1 MSVDGTVGLETA
13 GEIRRLLRP
22 TMKTSLNEAVKS
34 FKGSTSNF
42 SICFDIE
49 NRGDYKEQLG
59 LYQKIKDFC
68 NENNLSVT
76 FSSEITQNTN
86 EENSIEYVNKV
97 NPTLFLSLR
106 DSTDPKVIFFQG
118 KHSSSLIGE
127 RISKKIQS
135 TMGFV
140 SEGRSLTV
148 LKNTKPIALVIFGKI
163 YQYNITDLLN
173 NILDEIM
180 EIYKD

>member
-1 MSVDGTVGLETA
+1 M
-13 GEIRRLLRP
+13 
-22 TMKTSLNEAVKS
+22 
-34 FKGSTSNF
+34 
-42 SICFDIE
+42 
-49 NRGDYKEQLG
+49 
-59 LYQKIKDFC
+59 
-68 NENNLSVT
+68 
-76 FSSEITQNTN
+76 
-86 EENSIEYVNKV
+86 
-97 NPTLFLSLR
+97 FLSLR

-140 SEGRSLTV
+140 SEGRSLSV
-148 LKNTKPIALVIFGKI
+148 LKNTKPVALVIFGKI
-163 YQYNITDLLN
+163 YQYNITDLLI

>member
-1 MSVDGTVGLETA
+1 MS
-13 GEIRRLLRP
+13 
-22 TMKTSLNEAVKS
+22 
-34 FKGSTSNF
+34 
-42 SICFDIE
+42 
-49 NRGDYKEQLG
+49 
-59 LYQKIKDFC
+59 
-68 NENNLSVT
+68 
-76 FSSEITQNTN
+76 FSSEIIQNTN

-97 NPTLFLSLR
+97 NPTLFLTLR
-106 DSTDPKVIFFQG
+106 DSKNPRVIFFQG

-148 LKNTKPIALVIFGKI
+148 LKNTKPVALVIFGKF
-163 YQYNITDLLN
+163 YQYNITDLLTD
-173 NILDEIM
+173 ILNEIM

>member
-1 MSVDGTVGLETA
+1 MSVA
-13 GEIRRLLRP
+13 
-22 TMKTSLNEAVKS
+22 
-34 FKGSTSNF
+34 
-42 SICFDIE
+42 
-49 NRGDYKEQLG
+49 
-59 LYQKIKDFC
+59 
-68 NENNLSVT
+68 

-148 LKNTKPIALVIFGKI
+148 LKNTKPVALIIFGKI
-163 YQYNITDLLN
+163 YQYNITDLLI